1 MIGIDIFLHA
11 GLLAPLYAKS
21 SPFPLPPERAFDLIP
36 IGYISFLLL
45 AILLVWLMVE
55 LGHVGWRKGALF
67 GAQVGAL
74 AWGALILG
82 LYSISTAS
90 PLLLFGWFIGQTVE
104 LSVAGIIVGRGLEGY
119 RLRSLLPGV
128 IGLVVAP
135 LVFSILLQNIGSF
148 SE

>member
-1 MIGIDIFLHA
+1 MMDKTTSQPSISLHIELVLLAWLSMIGIDIFLHA

-74 AWGALILG
+74 AGE
-82 LYSISTAS
+82 S
-90 PLLLFGWFIGQTVE
+90 
-104 LSVAGIIVGRGLEGY
+104 
-119 RLRSLLPGV
+119 
-128 IGLVVAP
+128 
-135 LVFSILLQNIGSF
+135 
-148 SE
+148 